1 LTPKNSI
8 GREVAVCAMGFGL
21 MFIGHVLGLLGY
33 VMTQGNSWHMPYWW
47 SYLVMYPAA
56 TAIVMR
62 MSSASWL
69 ATSMCLVAFPVLYFG
84 ALGVFEGRWSASDG
98 AFWGAL
104 VAFAMTAMLAR
115 LMAARRMRT
124 VHAHEAT

>member
-1 LTPKNSI
+1 
-8 GREVAVCAMGFGL
+8 MGFGL

-33 VMTQGNSWHMPYWW
+33 VMAQENSWHLPYWW
-47 SYLVMYPAA
+47 SYLVIYPAA
-56 TAIVMR
+56 AAFVMR
-62 MSSASWL
+62 VSSANWL

-84 ALGVFEGRWSASDG
+84 ALGVLEGRWSASDG

-104 VAFAMTAMLAR
+104 VAFAVTATLAR